1 MFAVSEAD
9 AAVIR
14 AADTWTTMTP
24 AEIAEMRE
32 GLDPTV
38 VSPAAKLLPAPVLG
52 LIQPRRG

>member
-32 GLDPTV
+32 GLARISHTDE
-38 VSPAAKLLPAPVLG
+38 
-52 LIQPRRG
+52 